1 MSQSRK
7 TALFLPL
14 AAALIAGA
22 LLLPAAAGAAT
33 RTVAVTASANIK
45 VPNDTAQV
53 GFGVKREKKT
63 RTAALQATAAAL
75 RKVIA
80 AAKAFPGVG
89 EGDVKTGRINI
100 RPVQKGK
107 VTVYRATEGIQVTLH
122 EPDKSGELIAKGL
135 AAGATGV
142 SGPSFSVG
150 NEEEA
155 FAKVLAAAFTKA
167 KERANV
173 LATQAGAKLG
183 QALTIEEGSG
193 AEVIAPRFDAAGGE
207 EEAASVK
214 AAPTPPTKPGTS
226 QGQGDGS
233 RDLRTEL
240 TGPPLPRSGAGEA
253 G

>member
-1 MSQSRK
+1 MSSSRK
-7 TALFLPL
+7 TALVLPI
-14 AAALIAGA
+14 AAALIGCA

-33 RTVAVTASANIK
+33 GRTVAVTASANIK
-45 VPNDTAQV
+45 VPNDTAKV
-53 GFGVKREKKT
+53 GFGVKRERKT
-63 RTAALQATAAAL
+63 RTAALQATAAGL

-89 EGDVKTGRINI
+89 EGDIRTGRIDVS
-100 RPVQKGK
+100 PVKKGK

-155 FAKVLAAAFTKA
+155 FAKVLAAAFDKA
-167 KERANV
+167 KERATV
-173 LATQAGAKLG
+173 LAAQAGAKLG

-193 AEVIAPRFDAAGGE
+193 AEFIGPRFESGGA
-207 EEAASVK
+207 EEAAAVK
-214 AAPTPPTKPGTS
+214 TAPTPPTKPGTS
-226 QGQGDGS
+226 
-233 RDLRTEL
+233 RVKATVHVVFEL
-240 TGPPLPRSGAGEA
+240 E
-253 G
+253 